1 MNLCDKV
8 FRQIGNPLE
17 WSSAK
22 KANLLLWI
30 YLVQQSI
37 YQVWIEMAMRLPEF
51 AGMID
56 LQQVAH
62 HRVYFNSLLMLSAGL
77 ILLTRLAQ
85 TRNRQSVF
93 YEYLATLYFGVSHV
107 YYAYCVGLM
116 SLPVG
121 VVLAGAP
128 VVGFI
133 FFDRLAV
140 ASAFV
145 ISLVLVIGLSLASFM
160 DVLPYA
166 PLAQNL
172 YQGDGRLSMGWQLT
186 YMVFASPHLVFIFA
200 LAYYVLQRWRIREQ
214 EAMHLSRTDSLTGL
228 VNRRHILSL
237 LEQEKVACEKR
248 EMPLCLVMVDLDHF
262 KSINDRWGHDVG
274 DQVLIMAAMALKNT
288 VRQLDH
294 VGRYGGEEFLV
305 ILPGLEAE
313 QARCLAERIRTT
325 IAALVLELPDGESLS
340 LSASLGMS
348 CYTVSQIVTVDDL
361 VKQADV
367 ALYKA
372 KGTGRDRLVVAP

>member
-37 YQVWIEMAMRLPEF
+37 YQVWIEMAMRMPEF

-107 YYAYCVGLM
+107 YYAYCIGLM

-166 PLAQNL
+166 PLAKNL

-186 YMVFASPHLVFIFA
+186 YMVFASPHLVFIFS

-274 DQVLIMAAMALKNT
+274 DQVLIMAALALKNT

-348 CYTVSQIVTVDDL
+348 CYTVAQIVTVDDL

>member
-248 EMPLCLVMVDLDHF
+248 EIPLCLVMVDLDHF

-274 DQVLIMAAMALKNT
+274 DQVLIMAALALKNT

>member
-274 DQVLIMAAMALKNT
+274 DQVLIMAALALKNT